1 MPKKWKNLD
10 SKQIFGNKIF
20 GFREDK
26 VQSPKTNQIH
36 PVWVMDAPNW
46 INIIPITSERKVILI
61 KQYRFGSQKISLEI
75 PGGMI
80 DKGEKPKE
88 AAIRELKEET
98 GFTSKEVI
106 KIGRVAPNP
115 ALMSNNTYSYVA
127 LNIKKTSNQNLDGM
141 EDIEVLEVDLNDIP
155 KLIQKGKIDH
165 ALVVSAFYF
174 LEKYKDR
181 II

>member
-46 INIIPITSERKVILI
+46 INIIPITPERKVILI
-61 KQYRFGSQKISLEI
+61 KQYRFGNQKISLEI

-98 GFTSKEVI
+98 GFTSKEV
-106 KIGRVAPNP
+106 
-115 ALMSNNTYSYVA
+115 
-127 LNIKKTSNQNLDGM
+127 IKKTSNQNLDGM